1 MNWKDFSISN
11 ALMAAV
17 MVIGGVFAI
26 QSYFNDQIDEVRDMI
41 PAQVNLQPVLDRM
54 DKFEE
59 TLQKLQDSETNKELA
74 VIKVQLKHLEEQL
87 KVKADVDHYHNDTY
101 LRKEEFDAYTSRSPE
116 TRGRDGSPK

>member
-26 QSYFNDQIDEVRDMI
+26 QSYFNDQIDDVRNMI
-41 PAQVNLQPVLDRM
+41 PAQVNLDPVLQRM

-59 TLQKLQDSETNKELA
+59 TLQKIQDSETNKDLA
-74 VIKVQLKHLEEQL
+74 VQKVRIDNLEKLLESH
-87 KVKADVDHYHNDTY
+87 DHNGIY
-101 LRKEEFDAYTSRSPE
+101 LRKEDYKPPVTTSP
-116 TRGRDGSPK
+116 TQ